1 MLSEILRYK
10 IFLTKLCM
18 LIEKNQ
24 AISITSNWGLLGN

>member
-18 LIEKNQ
+18 LIKNQ